1 MEKYYQQ
8 KLNSYILIVVV
19 NTSNEFQNLCSVFG
33 ITHQLTCSHMQ
44 KQNRV
49 TELEHIIETTL
60 TLLSKATIP
69 SSFWYL
75 VLCFSIETFITNK
88 LPSNILHYSVEVG
101 ILQLITRC
109 HVLFSGSHCHY
120 SETNENIPS
129 VMNRKLQ
136 RTLKSQSHLNTC

>member
-19 NTSNEFQNLCSVFG
+19 NTSNEFQNLCCVFG
-33 ITHQLTCSHMQ
+33 ITHQLTCPHTQ

-49 TELEHIIETTL
+49 TELKHIIETTL

-69 SSFWYL
+69 SSFSYL
-75 VLCFSIETFITNK
+75 VLCFSIETFIINK
-88 LPSNILHYSVEVG
+88 LPSNILHYSVEVE

-109 HVLFSGSHCHY
+109 HILFSGSHCHY
-120 SETNENIPS
+120 ENIPS